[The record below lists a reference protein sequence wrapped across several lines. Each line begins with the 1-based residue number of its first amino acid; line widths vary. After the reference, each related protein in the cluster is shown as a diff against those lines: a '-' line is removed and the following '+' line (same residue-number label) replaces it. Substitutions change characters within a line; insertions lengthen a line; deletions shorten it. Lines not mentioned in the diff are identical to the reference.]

1 MIRIAGTITYLDGRE
16 VPYEATQREIAA
28 WERYALR
35 SGLPTGLG
43 TPLASMVTMTRY
55 LAYAA
60 EMRGS
65 DDPVSFEVWDA
76 SVAEV
81 TAPEEDAEPVDP
93 TQEGRSVDSWPPSP

>member
-1 MIRIAGTITYLDGRE
+1 
-16 VPYEATQREIAA
+16 
-28 WERYALR
+28 
-35 SGLPTGLG
+35 
-43 TPLASMVTMTRY
+43 MVTMTRY

-81 TAPEEDAEPVDP
+81 TAPEGDAEPVDP
-93 TQEGRSVDSWPPSP
+93 TQADRSVGY